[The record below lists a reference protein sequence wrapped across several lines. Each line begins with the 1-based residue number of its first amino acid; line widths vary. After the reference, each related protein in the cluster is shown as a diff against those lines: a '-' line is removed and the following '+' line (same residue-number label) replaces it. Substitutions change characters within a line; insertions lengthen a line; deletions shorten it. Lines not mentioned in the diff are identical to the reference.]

1 MSADIANDALRI
13 LLVAYCFPPM
23 NTIASHRP
31 YGWAR
36 AWRDLG
42 HDVHVLTPVKRAY
55 DGPMDLECDLS
66 GIAVHEAG
74 RAARRAEA
82 PRPASAARWER
93 LKSATRRAR
102 ASLAMFGDP
111 RQLSYFALVHEGRR
125 LLAGARFDLIVA
137 TSPPEV
143 GFFAARALGRESGV
157 PWVADFR
164 DAWFHDTRLHHSRL
178 AASLAGPVNRRL
190 VRDAAALV
198 TVSEGLRKRLANY
211 LRREVLLSYNGY
223 FEEDAPASTR
233 HEAAADSRL
242 HLVYTGR
249 VYPGKQDPEPLF
261 RALAALRRTLGNP
274 AARLVVDFYGFDNPW
289 LADLVARYPL
299 GDQVRLHGHVAHR
312 ASLAAQRAADALLF
326 LDWSDA
332 SAEGVLTGKLF
343 EYIGSGRPILALGP
357 RPDSEAAALIERTGS
372 GVTLCSEEALTA
384 HLRRLAV
391 APPAPPARGAA
402 WETLSRGR
410 QARALLEAL
419 RARVALR
426 TAGSSAA

>member
-1 MSADIANDALRI
+1 
-13 LLVAYCFPPM
+13 M
-23 NTIASHRP
+23 NSIASHRP

-42 HDVHVLTPVKRAY
+42 HEVHVLTPAKRAY
-55 DGPMDLECDLS
+55 DGPMDLDCDLA
-66 GIAVHEAG
+66 GVHVHEAG
-74 RAARRAEA
+74 RAPRSTQA
-82 PRPASAARWER
+82 PRAASDARWER

-111 RQLSYFALVHEGRR
+111 RLLSYSALVREGRR
-125 LLAGARFDLIVA
+125 LLADARFDLIVA

-143 GFFAARALGRESGV
+143 GFFAARTLARASGV

-164 DAWFHDTRLHHSRL
+164 DAWFHDTRLQHSRI
-178 AASLAGPVNRRL
+178 AASAAGPVNRWL

-233 HEAAADSRL
+233 HEASADGRV
-242 HLVYTGR
+242 HIVYTGR
-249 VYPGKQDPEPLF
+249 VYPGRQDPEPLF
-261 RALAALRRTLGNP
+261 RALAVLKREPGDP
-274 AARLVVDFYGFDNPW
+274 AARIVVDFYGFDNPW
-289 LADLVARYPL
+289 LAALVARYPL

-343 EYIGSGRPILALGP
+343 EYIGSGRTILALGP

-372 GVTLCSEEALTA
+372 GVTLVSEEALTA
-384 HLRRLAV
+384 YLRRLVV
-391 APPAPPARGAA
+391 APSAPPARGAA
-402 WETLSRGR
+402 WERLSRGR

-419 RARVALR
+419 RARVVLR
-426 TAGSSAA
+426 AAGSSAA